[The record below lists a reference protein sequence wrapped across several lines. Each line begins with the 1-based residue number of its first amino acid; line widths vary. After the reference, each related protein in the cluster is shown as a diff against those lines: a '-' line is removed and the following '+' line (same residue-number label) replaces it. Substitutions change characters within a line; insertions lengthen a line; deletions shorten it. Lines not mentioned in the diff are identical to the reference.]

1 MADDTSNSSRK
12 EDIQTE
18 SYRDQIKSLIEKE
31 SQRRT
36 EIIHNPE
43 EISKLLNLSLVKLT
57 ENNDENLVSAL
68 MARLGPVRSALD
80 GHGGSIVVD
89 SAEII
94 TTNKGEESL
103 TLVLNLDGA
112 CISCGAAPGTLKGI
126 QDDLLIDEEINS
138 VCFSASMLEWF
149 NELQREFVLKHGG
162 VKFID

>member
-12 EDIQTE
+12 EDILTE

-103 TLVLNLDGA
+103 KLVLNLDGA

>member
-12 EDIQTE
+12 EDILTE

-43 EISKLLNLSLVKLT
+43 EMSKLLSLSLVKLT

-103 TLVLNLDGA
+103 KLVLNLDGA

>member
-12 EDIQTE
+12 EDILTE

-43 EISKLLNLSLVKLT
+43 EISKLLSLSLVKLT

-103 TLVLNLDGA
+103 KLVLNLDGA

>member
-12 EDIQTE
+12 EDILTE

-36 EIIHNPE
+36 EIIHSPE
-43 EISKLLNLSLVKLT
+43 EISKLLSLSLVKLT

-162 VKFID
+162 LKFID

>member
-1 MADDTSNSSRK
+1 MADDTSKSSREK
-12 EDIQTE
+12 DILTE

-43 EISKLLNLSLVKLT
+43 EISKLLSLSLVKLT
-57 ENNDENLVSAL
+57 EKNDENLVPAL

-94 TTNKGEESL
+94 TTNQGEESL
-103 TLVLNLDGA
+103 KLVLNLDGA

-162 VKFID
+162 VKFIH

>member
-12 EDIQTE
+12 EDILTE

-89 SAEII
+89 YAEII

-103 TLVLNLDGA
+103 KLVLNLDGA